1 MLFLNVRCMNPIYFY
16 NVDSLSSLIENEIL
30 YTQTAYVFHVKCRQH
45 KNMRKIFYIRYLVCV
60 GDGLGLKG
68 VNSSLFYAVISK
80 IFYLIM
86 AFVDE
91 KGFITTL
98 WVRFN
103 CLYTK
108 NTSTTTS

>member
-1 MLFLNVRCMNPIYFY
+1 MSFTSNAG
-16 NVDSLSSLIENEIL
+16 STKTWE
-30 YTQTAYVFHVKCRQH
+30 
-45 KNMRKIFYIRYLVCV
+45 KIFYIRYLVCV

-80 IFYLIM
+80 IFYFIM

-98 WVRFN
+98 WVRFD

-108 NTSTTTS
+108 NRNTTTS